1 MNKQRLLE
9 IIKKLRKA
17 NKWTHTQMAERVG
30 WSKQVYEKFENG
42 RTQTLNFDAIEQIAQ
57 AFDMTTLELINY
69 DFDSPKEV
77 ATKLLEEAMQY
88 FQEGQKKIAEAQA
101 ILGSKD
107 EQK

>member
-9 IIKKLRKA
+9 IIKKLRKE
-17 NKWTHTQMAERVG
+17 NKWTHEQMAGRVG

-42 RTQTLNFDAIEQIAQ
+42 RTQTMDFDAIEQIAQ
-57 AFDMTTLELINY
+57 ALDMTYLELINY
-69 DFDSPKEV
+69 DSPKEA
-77 ATKLLEEAMQY
+77 ATKLLTEAMQH
-88 FQEGQKKIAEAQA
+88 FQEGQKKIAKAQA

>member
-1 MNKQRLLE
+1 MNKQRLLG
-9 IIKKLRKA
+9 IIKQLRKS
-17 NKWTHTQMAERVG
+17 NKWTHEQMAQKVG

-42 RTQTLNFDAIEQIAQ
+42 RTQTINFDAIEQIAQ

-69 DFDSPKEV
+69 DSPREV
-77 ATKLLEEAMQY
+77 ATKLLEEAIQH

-107 EQK
+107 E